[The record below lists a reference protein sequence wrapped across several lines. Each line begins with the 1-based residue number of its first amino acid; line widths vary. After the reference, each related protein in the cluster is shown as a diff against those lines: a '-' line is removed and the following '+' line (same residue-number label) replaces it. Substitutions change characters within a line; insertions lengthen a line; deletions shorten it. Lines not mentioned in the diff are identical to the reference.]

1 MTVEKTYTLP
11 FLKEPAHFFT
21 LENGHTV
28 IAIKKPGEITNIC
41 TWVKTGSIN
50 ENDTNSGV
58 SHFLEHLM
66 FKGTER
72 LKPGEFDKM
81 LESRGGIIN
90 AATWKDYTYYY
101 VTIPNG
107 DNDENYRLAIDL
119 HADMMLN
126 SILPDEE
133 IGPTYDLKDPDVPSK
148 RERSVVIEEISM
160 REDMPWTKVYNS
172 VNDLMYSL
180 HPYKRDTIGK
190 REIIASIPRE
200 AIVSYYHNWYV
211 PENLITVIVSDHE
224 PIDMLEI
231 VRKHFVFKEVK
242 ASPPS
247 LYTPE
252 IPSTATKESNIKGDI
267 ENGFGIIGFI
277 GPRPDEQKESIAIEV
292 LSIIFGEGRSSRL
305 YQNLIEKPANPI
317 FNTVGCYQYMFRD
330 GNNILIQFNFKPDKK
345 EDAINALKDQ
355 LYNIEKQPITDEELY
370 KAKKKLES
378 RFAEAAETASGIA
391 ESIGYQMILTNDITN
406 YTNYLSDLETLT
418 KADVHEASRKYL
430 SINHACITTLT
441 PDKQKG

>member
-1 MTVEKTYTLP
+1 MTTEKTYTLP
-11 FLKEPAHFFT
+11 FLKEPAHFYT
-21 LENGHTV
+21 LDNGHTI

-50 ENDTNSGV
+50 ENDINSGV

-107 DNDENYRLAIDL
+107 ENDENYKLAIDL
-119 HADMMLN
+119 HADMMVN

-133 IGPTYDLKDPDVPSK
+133 IGPVYDINDPEVKTK

-172 VNDLMYSL
+172 VNSLMYSK

-200 AIVSYYHNWYV
+200 DILNYYHDWYV
-211 PENLITVIVSDHE
+211 PENVVTVIVSDHE
-224 PIDMLEI
+224 PEEMLEI
-231 VRKHFVFKEVK
+231 VKKHFVFKEV
-242 ASPPS
+242 
-247 LYTPE
+247 
-252 IPSTATKESNIKGDI
+252 IPSPESIYESEVPAQETKQTDIKGDI
-267 ENGFGIIGFI
+267 ETGFGIIGFL
-277 GPRPDEQKESIAIEV
+277 GPKPVQQKESIAIEV
-292 LSIIFGEGRSSRL
+292 ISIIFGEGRSSRL
-305 YQNLIEKPANPI
+305 YQNLVEKPANPI

-330 GNNILIQFNFKPDKK
+330 GNNILIQFNFKPERK
-345 EDAINALKDQ
+345 EEAIEALKEQ
-355 LYNIEKQPITDEELY
+355 LSNIQKQPITDEELY

-406 YTNYLSDLETLT
+406 YTNYLSDLETVT
-418 KADVHEASRKYL
+418 IDDVQKAAKKYL
-430 SINHACITTLT
+430 AIIHACITTLT
-441 PDKQKG
+441 PGK